1 MNRTPL
7 KEVTTISLG
16 LTGLNT
22 VFSTELTQ
30 NITRLVPAWYDQCSV
45 AILVKRTA
53 VQTDEYQP
61 LLPVMKVKSGSLR
74 DEDEEDRN
82 C

>member
-1 MNRTPL
+1 MNRTLL
-7 KEVTTISLG
+7 KEVTIISLG
-16 LTGLNT
+16 LTGLKT
-22 VFSTELTQ
+22 AFSTELTQ

-45 AILVKRTA
+45 AILVKRIA

-61 LLPVMKVKSGSLR
+61 LLPVMKVKSGMLR
-74 DEDEEDRN
+74 DEDDHN

>member
-1 MNRTPL
+1 MNRTPP
-7 KEVTTISLG
+7 KEVIIISLG

-22 VFSTELTQ
+22 AFSTELTQ

-53 VQTDEYQP
+53 VQTDKYQP
-61 LLPVMKVKSGSLR
+61 LFPVMKVKSGMLR
-74 DEDEEDRN
+74 DEDDHN